1 MVNFDVAAVGVATV
15 TSLQQFV
22 PTPDEFAKVRAFVE
36 KKWKAA
42 GGVAGAAGGTA
53 GTAGTAGAAGAGAG
67 AGAGGR
73 GGGGAVGG
81 GGGGGGLAAIAA
93 AVAAA
98 AARGGA
104 KAAAASAD
112 DDGKSVASEPS
123 LPPPSADES
132 PAPSPAPTPT
142 PPPPPTV
149 ATKPL
154 DALTSKELSELRVGR
169 AEQYIFAL
177 SKIAGLEKRL
187 AALSMVLSA
196 QELHSYVVASTETL
210 QTAVGEVRGSGRL
223 RFILRSFLELN
234 NALLRPVAAKTPATT
249 TDEATAATAATAAAP
264 AAAAPV
270 EGAPQGF
277 GLLQWSK
284 LAQVKCNSGETAT
297 TYLVAKLLQRI
308 PESLNLAQDLPTVD
322 EARGVLLGRLAAN
335 VKKLDETVALLRE
348 LLAAEGAAAAT
359 VAAKNLS
366 QALHETQRWAQDAGA
381 RHSAALG
388 DFVALVAF
396 FGETSPPVEAEQF
409 FGEVSALCKAI
420 AAAVAAASS
429 KTRRRALA
437 TGGAGGAH

>member
-1 MVNFDVAAVGVATV
+1 MVNFDVAAVGIATV

-42 GGVAGAAGGTA
+42 GG
-53 GTAGTAGAAGAGAG
+53 TAGAAGAAAG
-67 AGAGGR
+67 TAAGGR
-73 GGGGAVGG
+73 GGGALGGAAGG
-81 GGGGGGLAAIAA
+81 AGGLGAIAA

-104 KAAAASAD
+104 KAAAASAAAAATAD
-112 DDGKSVASEPS
+112 DDSKSVASEPS
-123 LPPPSADES
+123 LPPPIADES

-142 PPPPPTV
+142 PPPPPPSAI

-154 DALTSKELSELRVGR
+154 DALTSKDLNDLRIGR

-196 QELHSYVVASTETL
+196 QELHAYVVANTETL

-234 NALLRPVAAKTPATT
+234 NALLRPVAVKTT
-249 TDEATAATAATAAAP
+249 TDDATAAAAASTAAAVTAVT

-270 EGAPQGF
+270 EGALQGF

-335 VKKLDETVALLRE
+335 VKKLDETVALLQE
-348 LLAAEGAAAAT
+348 LLAAEGNAAAT
-359 VAAKNLS
+359 VAAKNLT
-366 QALHETQRWAQDAGA
+366 QALHETQRWAQDAST
-381 RHSAALG
+381 RHSQALG

-420 AAAVAAASS
+420 AAAVATASS